1 MKVLFMGTPDFAVP
15 CLKKIVEEQYEI
27 VGVITQPDKPKGR
40 SFTLTP
46 PPVKDYAL
54 TQNIPVFQPQTLKDE
69 AILPLLNQLKPEII
83 FVTAYGKI
91 LPEYVLNFP
100 KYGCVNIHAS
110 LLPKFRGASP
120 IQWAI
125 VNGEKVTGITSM
137 YMAKGLDTGDMILKT
152 ETEISENETA
162 ETLHDKLSVL
172 GAENLSQ
179 TLKLIKENKAQR
191 EVQDDNFATYAP
203 ILTKQNTKIDWSK
216 KNNEI
221 YNFIRGLNPFPTAYS
236 TLDGK
241 VIKILSSQLV
251 NNSDNKNA
259 IGTVFEMNNNYFVT
273 CGVGFIK
280 LIEIIPEGK
289 KKMTAEDFFRGHKNL
304 LGEKFN

>member
-15 CLKKIVEEQYEI
+15 CLKRLVEDRYEV

-46 PPVKDYAL
+46 PPVKEYAL

-69 AILPLLNQLKPEII
+69 AILPLLNEIKPEII
-83 FVTAYGKI
+83 VVTAYGKI

-100 KYGCVNIHAS
+100 MYGSVNIHAS
-110 LLPKFRGASP
+110 LLPKYRGASP
-120 IQWAI
+120 IQWSI

-137 YMAKGLDTGDMILKT
+137 YMAKGLDTGDMILKS
-152 ETEISENETA
+152 ETEITENETA
-162 ETLHDKLSVL
+162 GKLHDKLSLL

-179 TLKLIKENKAQR
+179 TLKLIKENKAKR
-191 EVQDDNFATYAP
+191 EVQDDHLSTYAP

-216 KNNEI
+216 KNTEI
-221 YNFIRGLNPFPTAYS
+221 YNFIRGLSPFPTAYS
-236 TLDGK
+236 VLDGK
-241 VIKILSSQLV
+241 VIKIISSEWV
-251 NNSDNKNA
+251 NNSDVKKE
-259 IGTVFEMNNNYFVT
+259 IGTVFEMDNEYYVS
-273 CGVGFIK
+273 CGEGAIK
-280 LIEIIPEGK
+280 LLEIIPEGK
-289 KKMTAEDFFRGHKNL
+289 KKMSAAEFFRGHKNL